1 MSVYDPTRTQ
11 RAFMLD
17 EAYVRVLAGPVGGG
31 KSVTCVH
38 ELVRL
43 ACGQA
48 PNKNGVRKTRAVIV
62 RNTADQL
69 ALTTRKTV
77 FDWLPPGEAGV
88 WKAVEKTFTLM
99 ATLPDGS
106 RVESE

>member
-1 MSVYDPTRTQ
+1 MSVYTPSPTQ
-11 RAFMLD
+11 RDFMLGKS
-17 EAYVRVLAGPVGGG
+17 YVRVLAGPVGGG

-48 PNKNGVRKTRAVIV
+48 PNAAGVRKTRAVIV

-77 FDWLPPGEAGV
+77 FEWLPPGAAGV
-88 WKAVEKTFTLM
+88 CNQVIAGGPGPDHAAV
-99 ATLPDGS
+99 
-106 RVESE
+106 

>member
-1 MSVYDPTRTQ
+1 MTSTYKPTATQ
-11 RAFMLD
+11 RDYMLN
-17 EAYVRVLAGPVGGG
+17 EQYVRVLAGPVGGG

-48 PNKNGVRKTRAVIV
+48 PNAQKKRKTRAVIV

-69 ALTTRKTV
+69 ALTTRKL
-77 FDWLPPGEAGV
+77 WRRRL
-88 WKAVEKTFTLM
+88 
-99 ATLPDGS
+99 S
-106 RVESE
+106 